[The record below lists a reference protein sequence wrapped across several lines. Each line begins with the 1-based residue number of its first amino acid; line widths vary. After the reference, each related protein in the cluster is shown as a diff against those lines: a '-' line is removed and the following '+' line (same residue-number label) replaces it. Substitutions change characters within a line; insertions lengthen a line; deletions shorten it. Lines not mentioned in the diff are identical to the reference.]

1 MKSSLNSARL
11 RRTQRARPDWWACS
25 SIRGMNSAR
34 QLDQMLRRADMRRL
48 AVAIT
53 LAVLLGGA
61 VLAQT
66 CDDETIDAVATD
78 GSVIKMRSG
87 ARFHV
92 NSSDR
97 IDASL
102 WSPLDDVLIC

>member
-1 MKSSLNSARL
+1 
-11 RRTQRARPDWWACS
+11 
-25 SIRGMNSAR
+25 
-34 QLDQMLRRADMRRL
+34 MLRSAEMRAPIF
-48 AVAIT
+48 AIA
-53 LAVLLGGA
+53 LAVLLSGPA
-61 VLAQT
+61 LAQA

-92 NSSDR
+92 DSSDR

-102 WSPLDDVLIC
+102 WSPLDDVLICKDETEIINKDKDGERVTVRRLQR

>member
-1 MKSSLNSARL
+1 
-11 RRTQRARPDWWACS
+11 
-25 SIRGMNSAR
+25 
-34 QLDQMLRRADMRRL
+34 MLRRADMRGLLVAIAL
-48 AVAIT
+48 AVP
-53 LAVLLGGA
+53 LGGA
-61 VLAQT
+61 ALAQT

-92 NSSDR
+92 DSSDR

-102 WSPLDDVLIC
+102 WSPLDDVLICKDETEIVNKDKDGERVTVRRLQR